1 MRSNQAP
8 AAGPYWLEPVSR
20 SQTER
25 RILVP
30 YHTHILRLFHIHVM
44 RAFEVNTFSGW
55 VCLYNP

>member
-8 AAGPYWLEPVSR
+8 EAGPYWLEQVSR

-30 YHTHILRLFHIHVM
+30 YHTHVLRLFHIYVM
-44 RAFEVNTFSGW
+44 PCCRGKRILGLGLPV
-55 VCLYNP
+55 